1 MRWVFFLVPSSLIW
15 IGILLA
21 PWRPW
26 RTDESLDAAASADV
40 DLGDVTV
47 LIPARN
53 EAAVIQHTLS
63 ALARQGRSF
72 RVVLIDDQSTDETV
86 AKALAVDIEGLE
98 IVRGEPLPPGWS
110 GKLWALEQGRAGVRS
125 ALTLLLDADVA
136 LRTGILAVL
145 RAKLKN
151 EGNHLVSLMV
161 ELRMEGWW
169 EKLLMPAF
177 VFFFKLLYP
186 FQLSNLPSSRYV
198 AAAAGG
204 CILVET
210 RVLEAIGGFAAI
222 KAELIDDCA
231 LAKAVKA
238 KGFRTWLGLTRSAS
252 SLRAYTSLASIWKMV
267 ARTAYT
273 QLRYSLI
280 LLVLCTAMMLL
291 AFCVPVAGLL
301 AANGWDRVFSLVLV
315 SLAMASYQPTLKYYR
330 QSRAWALT
338 LPIIGL
344 LYVAMTWSSA
354 IRYWSGERSQ
364 WKGRNYKA

>member
-1 MRWVFFLVPSSLIW
+1 
-15 IGILLA
+15 
-21 PWRPW
+21 
-26 RTDESLDAAASADV
+26 
-40 DLGDVTV
+40 
-47 LIPARN
+47 
-53 EAAVIQHTLS
+53 
-63 ALARQGRSF
+63 
-72 RVVLIDDQSTDETV
+72 
-86 AKALAVDIEGLE
+86 DIEGLE
-98 IVRGEPLPPGWS
+98 IVRGESLPPGWS
-110 GKLWALEQGRAGVRS
+110 GKLWALEQGRASVRS

-136 LRTGILAVL
+136 LRRGILAAL

-177 VFFFKLLYP
+177 VYFFKLLYP
-186 FQLSNLPSSRYV
+186 FQLSNRASSQNV

-222 KAELIDDCA
+222 KSELIDDCA
-231 LAKAVKA
+231 LAKAAKA
-238 KGFRTWLGLTRSAS
+238 KGFKTWLGLTRSAS
-252 SLRAYTSLASIWKMV
+252 SLRAYTSLASIWNMV

-280 LLVLCTAMMLL
+280 LLVLCTGMMLL

-301 AANGWDRVFSLVLV
+301 AASGWDKGLSLVLIF
-315 SLAMASYQPTLKYYR
+315 LAMVSYQPTLKYYR
-330 QSRAWALT
+330 QSKAWALT

-364 WKGRNYKA
+364 WKGRYYKA

>member
-1 MRWVFFLVPSSLIW
+1 MRWVFFLVPSYLIW

-26 RTDESLDAAASADV
+26 RTDESLDAAASAEV
-40 DLGDVTV
+40 DLTDVTV

-53 EAAVIQHTLS
+53 EAAVIQQTLH
-63 ALARQGRSF
+63 ALARQGRGF
-72 RVVLIDDQSTDETV
+72 RVVLIDDQSADDTV

-98 IVRGEPLPPGWS
+98 ILRGEPLPPGWS
-110 GKLWALEQGRAGVRS
+110 GKLWALEQGRASVRS

-238 KGFRTWLGLTRSAS
+238 KGFKTWLGLTRSAS
-252 SLRAYTSLASIWKMV
+252 SLRAYASLASIWKMV

-280 LLVLCTAMMLL
+280 LLVLCTGMMLL

-301 AANGWDRVFSLVLV
+301 AASGWDRVFSLVLIF
-315 SLAMASYQPTLKYYR
+315 LAMASYQPTLKYYR

-364 WKGRNYKA
+364 WKGRYYKT

>member
-1 MRWVFFLVPSSLIW
+1 MRWFFFLIPSYLIW

-26 RTDESLDAAASADV
+26 RTDESLDGAAGADV

-53 EAAVIQHTLS
+53 EAAVIQPTLN
-63 ALARQGRSF
+63 ALARQGRGF
-72 RVVLIDDQSTDETV
+72 RVVLIDDQSDDDTV
-86 AKALAVDIEGLE
+86 AKALAADIDGLE
-98 IVRGEPLPPGWS
+98 ILRGEPLPPGWS
-110 GKLWALEQGRAGVRS
+110 GKLWALEQGRVVVRS
-125 ALTLLLDADVA
+125 ALTLLLDADIA
-136 LRTGILAVL
+136 LQTGILAAL
-145 RAKLKN
+145 RAKMKH
-151 EGNHLVSLMV
+151 EGNHLMSLMV
-161 ELRMEGWW
+161 ELRMQGWW

-186 FQLSNLPSSRYV
+186 FRLSNLPSNRYV

-231 LAKAVKA
+231 LARAVKV
-238 KGFRTWLGLTRSAS
+238 KGFKTWLGLTRSAS
-252 SLRAYTSLASIWKMV
+252 SLRAYTSLASIWNMV

-273 QLRYSLI
+273 QLRYSLN
-280 LLVLCTAMMLL
+280 LLLLCTGMMLL
-291 AFCVPVAGLL
+291 AFCVPAAGIL
-301 AANGWDRVFSLVLV
+301 AASGWDRVFSIVPIV
-315 SLAMASYQPTLKYYR
+315 LAMASYQPTLKYYQ

-364 WKGRNYKA
+364 WKGR